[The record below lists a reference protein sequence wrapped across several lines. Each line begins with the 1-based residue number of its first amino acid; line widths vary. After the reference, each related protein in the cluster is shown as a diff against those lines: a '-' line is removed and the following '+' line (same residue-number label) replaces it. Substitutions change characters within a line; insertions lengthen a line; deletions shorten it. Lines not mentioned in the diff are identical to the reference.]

1 MKLPHAVRLA
11 PLLRPLGPSL
21 LILSL
26 PLMTRLSAM
35 AGAPVFKPQVID
47 SSIRIG
53 YGLAIG
59 DVDGDKK
66 PDILLADAREIAWYH
81 NPDWKKHVIAR
92 ELTKLDHVCID
103 AADLDGDGK
112 VEIAVG
118 AQWNPVETND
128 VKLSGAVFFLQRPD
142 ATTTTDSAS
151 PAAPAGADALWKPTA
166 LSHEPTVHRMHW
178 VKNGDGKY
186 ALVVLP
192 LHGRGNTGGTGP
204 NGTKVLAYFPPDD
217 PAKRADAAAWK
228 ITPLDSSMHVTHNFD
243 LRPEGAGQS
252 MAIGG
257 KEGTLLA
264 KPSGAGWE
272 TASLPLLETP
282 SAVPF
287 SGVGEVRFFPGN
299 ESRVA
304 TIEPFHGPEVCTWTW
319 EEKQRGWHREVIDA
333 TLSSGHALAVGD
345 VTGDGKPDILAGW
358 REPDANGKFG
368 IRLYTATGDAANPW
382 SASMIADNNTMACED
397 LKLAD
402 LNNDGRPDL
411 IAAGRSTRNVVIY
424 WNTASE

>member
-1 MKLPHAVRLA
+1 MKHLHAALSVPLPFS
-11 PLLRPLGPSL
+11 PLLPVLLTLSSAVAGP
-21 LILSL
+21 
-26 PLMTRLSAM
+26 
-35 AGAPVFKPQVID
+35 PVFKSQVID
-47 SSIRIG
+47 SAIRIG
-53 YGLAIG
+53 YGLAVG

-92 ELTKLDHVCID
+92 ELTKLDNVCLD

-128 VKLSGAVFFLQRPD
+128 TRLSGAVFFLQRPD
-142 ATTTTDSAS
+142 ASA
-151 PAAPAGADALWKPTA
+151 PDGTLWKATA
-166 LSHEPTVHRMHW
+166 LPHEPTVHRMHW

-204 NGTKVLAYFPPDD
+204 QGTKVLAYFPPED
-217 PAKRADAAAWK
+217 PAKQADAAAWK

-243 LRPEGAGQS
+243 VRPDGVVGQA
-252 MAIGG
+252 MVIGG
-257 KEGTLLA
+257 KEGALLA

-287 SGVGEVRFFPGN
+287 SGVGEVRFFPGT
-299 ESRVA
+299 ETRLA
-304 TIEPFHGPEVCTWTW
+304 TIEPFHGPEICTWTW
-319 EEKQRGWHREVIDA
+319 EEKQRGWHREVLDA
-333 TLSSGHALAVGD
+333 TLASGHALAVGD
-345 VTGDGKPDILAGW
+345 VTGDGKSDILAGW
-358 REPDANGKFG
+358 REPDSTGKFG
-368 IRLYTATGDAANPW
+368 IRLYTATADPAHPW

-402 LNNDGRPDL
+402 LNQDGRPDI
-411 IAAGRSTRNVVIY
+411 IAAGRATKNVVIY
-424 WNTASE
+424 WNTAAE